1 MSALSNHKLTLISLA
16 VVSILS
22 LTACNDGSAVNETP
36 KTEVVARIPVA
47 TQTVTLGEIT
57 SSFKTTAT
65 LEARAE
71 ADVTSKANGIVES
84 VLVEEGDYVEA
95 GQLLAHIRDAEYRIQ
110 VAQAKAELNSIQ
122 QELKR
127 VKDMAERDMIS
138 ADAYDKLR
146 YQADML
152 QAKYDMAALNLA
164 ETEIRAPISGY
175 VATRYVKPG
184 NLVRQYEQQKLF
196 HIVALDKLQGNVYLP
211 ERELQHVRVG
221 QSAQLHLSAFPNQ
234 VIDASVERISPVID
248 TQSGTF
254 KVVLQVPNK
263 QDQLKAG
270 MFAHVN
276 LNYATSK
283 NTVTVPRYAVQ
294 SLDNQ
299 HSVFTVDSEGVAH
312 KVDVQ
317 IGFEDEHRLEIIGGL
332 RAGDSIVVNG
342 QANLKDAAL
351 VEVIRMDNQ
360 PVSEQS
366 ATVKS
371 VAAIGGQ

>member
-1 MSALSNHKLTLISLA
+1 MSTLRNHKLTLTSLA
-16 VVSILS
+16 VAAMLGLS
-22 LTACNDGSAVNETP
+22 ACTDAGAVDDTQ

-47 TQTVTLGEIT
+47 TQLVTLGEIT

-71 ADVTSKANGIVES
+71 ADVTSKANGIVET

-95 GQLLAHIRDAEYRIQ
+95 GQLLAHIRDDEYRIQ

-146 YQADML
+146 FQADML

-164 ETEIRAPISGY
+164 ETEIRAPISGFI
-175 VATRYVKPG
+175 ATRYVKTG

-196 HIVALDKLQGNVYLP
+196 HIVALNELQGNVYLP

-221 QSAQLHLSAFPNQ
+221 QTAQLHLSALPNQ
-234 VIDASVERISPVID
+234 VIEATVERISPIID

-254 KVVLQVPNK
+254 KVVLNVPNK
-263 QDQLKAG
+263 LKQLKAG

-276 LNYATSK
+276 LNYATSR

-332 RAGDSIVVNG
+332 SAGDAIVVNG

-351 VEVIRMDNQ
+351 VEVIRTDKKDAVE
-360 PVSEQS
+360 PTKETAIAKREQQS
-366 ATVKS
+366 
-371 VAAIGGQ
+371 